1 MINNYRIIGL
11 CVTKLNEENIS
22 TFAEY
27 LSKEAIAK
35 GFRLFVFNSFRDFYN
50 HNEYDQGAKSIYK
63 AINYDILDAL
73 VIDDRCFFDKSIV
86 DEIINKAH
94 EKNIPVILLNEKR
107 EGCFCVTKDYSD
119 TYKTL
124 IRHLINDH
132 GARKLDFIAGTKN
145 TPESDDRIR
154 YYKETLEESGIPFE
168 EDRVYY
174 GNYWS
179 VPVYRAV
186 DSIVE
191 KGIPDAIV
199 CVNDSS
205 AIDVCDRLKTYG
217 IRVPDDVLVTGFDG
231 TRSASLYSP
240 QISTCRENIEAL
252 ARNCV
257 TVIEK
262 SITEKCE
269 PFDITEEY
277 SVNISESCGCM
288 ISEKDFRNQAAHLFG
303 MLTTNNQHENSLYS
317 WADHVFESTDIGTVG
332 KSLHD
337 NILPGSMVCINGNF
351 LSMARKGEKTNHDCP
366 FSPKMVVISAKDETY
381 KNQSQDLFAL
391 DELYPKMNDT
401 IDQECA
407 FIFQSIHVA
416 DKVCGYYAKKSSNII
431 EEVNKIHRL
440 TRIINIA
447 FGTLVSRIEQ
457 THLASRVE
465 DMQNRDSLTEQLNLK
480 GLIKRMR
487 EIDRFARK
495 KRIAVSVYCITRYKY
510 IYDTYGIKDAEEALT
525 LISESLQIANPTN
538 SIIARISDDEFAVV
552 NLESPEVDIGEI
564 ITNAVSIFFNNTEN
578 YNQAQ
583 VKEYFVEVNCGCTV
597 AEPGWDSD
605 IETLLKIAEGEMY
618 LNRLK
623 AGSGRVLKEQK
634 SPKDAYMRFD
644 LLIEKNLFIYN
655 FQPIINAKTGEIYAY
670 EALMRTTE
678 EIGMNP
684 GEILQIA
691 KDYNRLYDIEKA
703 TLYNVLA
710 YMNSH
715 FDKFIG
721 KRVFINTIPGHFL
734 TDKDYEY
741 INERYSHLLQYCVI
755 EITEQND
762 ISDDELSRIKN
773 FGGENS
779 GCQLAV
785 DDYGAGYSNIVNL
798 LRYKP
803 QVIKID
809 RYLISNI
816 QNDVNKQMFVRSTI
830 DFAQMNN
837 IKTVAE
843 GVETTEELR
852 AVISYGVDLIQGF
865 YTARPAP
872 EPLQELSD
880 KIKYEIISA
889 GMGN

>member
-1 MINNYRIIGL
+1 MIKNHRIIGL
-11 CVTKLNEENIS
+11 CVTKLNEENVS

-35 GFRLFVFNSFRDFYN
+35 DYRLFVFNSFRDFYS
-50 HNEYDQGAKSIYK
+50 HNEYDLGAKSIYK

-86 DEIINKAH
+86 EELVNKAH

-107 EGCFCVTKDYSD
+107 EGCFCVTKEYSD

-132 GARKLDFIAGTKN
+132 GARKLDFIAGIKD

-154 YYKETLEESGIPFE
+154 FYKETLEESGIPFE

-179 VPVYRAV
+179 VPVYKAV

-217 IRVPDDVLVTGFDG
+217 IRVPEDVLVTGFDG

-288 ISEKDFRNQAAHLFG
+288 ISQNDFRAQAAHLFSL
-303 MLTTNNQHENSLYS
+303 LTTSNQHENSLYS
-317 WADHVFESTDIGTVG
+317 WADHVFESADIGTVG
-332 KSLHD
+332 RSLHN

-351 LSMARKGEKTNHDCP
+351 LSMARKGEKTNLDCP

-381 KNQSQDLFAL
+381 KNQSQGIFDL
-391 DELYPKMNDT
+391 DELYPKMNDV

-407 FIFQSIHVA
+407 FIFQSIYVA
-416 DKVCGYYAKKSSNII
+416 DKVCGYYAKKSANII

-447 FGTLVSRIEQ
+447 FGTLVSRIEKS
-457 THLASRVE
+457 HLASKVE
-465 DMQNRDSLTEQLNLK
+465 DMHNRDSLTEQLNLK
-480 GLIKRMR
+480 GLIKRMK

-495 KRIAVSVYCITRYKY
+495 KRIAVSIYCITRYKY

-552 NLESPEVDIGEI
+552 NLESPEVNMGEI

-578 YNQAQ
+578 YNLAQ
-583 VKEYFVEVNCGCTV
+583 IKDYFVEVNCGCTV

-623 AGSGRVLKEQK
+623 AGSGKVLKEQK

-703 TLYNVLA
+703 TIYNVLA
-710 YMNSH
+710 YMNDH
-715 FDKFIG
+715 FDKFVG

-741 INERYSHLLQYCVI
+741 INDRYAHLLKYCVI

-762 ISDDELSRIKN
+762 ISDDELRRIKS

-843 GVETTEELR
+843 GVETSEELR

-865 YTARPAP
+865 YTARPAY

-889 GMGN
+889 GMEN